1 MKQTAKAPRVLSIG
15 ECMVEMSPAAG
26 EDQFRM
32 SFAGDSFN
40 TAWYLRR
47 LLPSDGTV
55 DYFTA
60 IGTDPLSRRMAEFM
74 AGAGIGC
81 AHLQRLPGQ
90 SVGLYM
96 IQLERGERSF
106 SYWRST
112 SAARRM
118 LTEGSRLRDA
128 LREKSLAYF
137 SGITLAILPPEDR
150 VRLLELLREARTA
163 GTLVAFDPNL
173 RPALWPGADEMRK
186 AIMAAAAGA
195 DILLPSFEDE
205 AAHFG
210 DASPEDTAARYR
222 HAGAGMVVVKNG
234 AGDILTAT
242 DDEMEWHPAHPVTE
256 IVDTTAAGDSFNAGF
271 LARHLQGAPVGE
283 SVQAGAIVAAQV
295 IGNKGALVALSLK
308 SC

>member
-15 ECMVEMSPAAG
+15 ECMVEMSPAVGA
-26 EDQFRM
+26 DQFRM

-40 TAWYLRR
+40 TAWYLRH
-47 LLPSDGTV
+47 LLPSDWTV

-74 AGAGIGC
+74 AAAGIGC

-96 IQLERGERSF
+96 IQLENGERSF

-118 LTEGSRLRDA
+118 LAEEPRLREA
-128 LREKSLAYF
+128 LRDMSLAYF
-137 SGITLAILPPEDR
+137 SGITLAILPPADR
-150 VRLLELLREARTA
+150 VRLLELLREARAA

-173 RPALWPGADEMRK
+173 RPTLWPDADEMREM
-186 AIMAAAAGA
+186 IMAAAATA
-195 DILLPSFEDE
+195 DIVLPSFEDE

-210 DASPEDTAARYR
+210 DASLEDTAARYCS
-222 HAGAGMVVVKNG
+222 AGAGMVVVKNG
-234 AGDILTAT
+234 ADNILTAT

-271 LARHLQGAPVGE
+271 LARHLQGAPVSE
-283 SVQAGAIVAAQV
+283 SVQAGAMVAAQV
-295 IGNKGALVALSLK
+295 IGAKGALVGVAL
-308 SC
+308 